1 MWGCE
6 CSDGTGG
13 SASCSSNCS
22 ACTTTNSKGCMV
34 KVKVTY
40 AFNFIVPFFKRSA
53 VNLTANS
60 QKVIQ
65 E

>member
-1 MWGCE
+1 
-6 CSDGTGG
+6 
-13 SASCSSNCS
+13 
-22 ACTTTNSKGCMV
+22 MV